1 MSEWADHNRVL
12 SREESPSAGLWK
24 TENTPYLKAIMDTF
38 TDKTTQVTTFL
49 KPSQV
54 GATEAGINI
63 CAYTIDRSPCR
74 LLYVMPDEELA
85 KDFSVDRLQ
94 KALKNTPSVANKID
108 TADRSKALMV
118 RYHGGFIRLSGANS
132 PAKLASWPIPR
143 VIMDEVDKYPMW
155 TGREANPI
163 SLVKERTKN
172 WPWRKILVMSTPTTE
187 YGYVYKSYM
196 ESEAKYEYMVPCPEC
211 GHYQSLNFKNLKF
224 PNELNDIK
232 LSKETYYECEKCKY
246 HIRDRD
252 KIEMLRKGKWVN
264 KESIGYTPK
273 TVGFRLN
280 TLYSPW
286 VQFYE
291 VAKEFLKSKDDPTSL
306 MNFVNSWLG
315 EPWKSK
321 AAQIKSKSVLEHKTT
336 LRSGVIPKDT
346 VLLTGGVDC
355 QKGYFYWV
363 IRAWL
368 PGMKSQKVAN
378 GSAMTF
384 DDVANIMD
392 MEWPIEGSDKKMQVV
407 LYAVDTGY
415 NTEEV
420 YDFCYMHYP
429 VSIPV
434 KGMSKEMSTYFRRKQ
449 LNPKDHNLNWTQ
461 SQILYEVDTNKYKDL
476 IAYRL
481 QKKAGE
487 YGAWMVDADTDEV
500 YAEMITA
507 EQKVLVEGREVWKP
521 IAQHRDNH
529 YLDCEVYAYVA
540 ADAMNVRSLQAAA
553 DMEQKNEHVETHAE
567 DTYRPSTYSP
577 FGGKHG

>member
-1 MSEWADHNRVL
+1 MSEWADHNRIL
-12 SREESPSAGLWK
+12 SREESPSAGLWN
-24 TENTPYLKAIMDTF
+24 TDNTPYLRAIMDAF
-38 TDKTTQVTTFL
+38 TDKTSQVITFL

-63 CAYTIDRSPCR
+63 CAFTIDRSPCR
-74 LLYVMPDEELA
+74 LLYVMPDEDLA

-94 KALKNTPSVANKID
+94 KALKNTPSVAKKIES
-108 TADRSKALMV
+108 ADRSKALMV
-118 RYHGGFIRLSGANS
+118 RYNGGFIRLSGANS

-143 VIMDEVDKYPMW
+143 VIMDEVDKYPLW

-196 ESEAKYEYMVPCPEC
+196 ESEAHYEFMVPCPEC
-211 GHYQSLNFKNLKF
+211 GHYQVFDFHHLKF
-224 PNELNDIK
+224 PDVLDEAR

-246 HIRDRD
+246 HIHDRE
-252 KIEMLRKGKWVN
+252 KMGMLRKGKWVD
-264 KESIGYTPK
+264 KERLGYAAK
-273 TVGFRLN
+273 TVGFKLN

-286 VQFYE
+286 VYFYE
-291 VAKEFLKSKDDPTSL
+291 VAKEFLKSKDDPTKL

-321 AAQIKSKSVLEHKTT
+321 ASQIKSKSVLERRTE
-336 LRSGVIPKDT
+336 LRSGVVPKGT

-368 PGMKSQKVAN
+368 PDMRSQKIAN

-392 MEWPIEGSDKKMQVV
+392 QMWPIEDSDRRMQVA
-407 LYAVDTGY
+407 LYAVDAGY

-420 YDFCYMHYP
+420 YDFCYLHYP
-429 VSIPV
+429 ASIPV
-434 KGMSKEMSTYFRRKQ
+434 MGMSSPMATYFRRKQ
-449 LNPKDHNLNWTQ
+449 LNPKDHNMNWVQ
-461 SQILYEVDTNKYKDL
+461 AQQLYEADTNKYKDL
-476 IAYRL
+476 IAYRIGRE
-481 QKKAGE
+481 KDG
-487 YGAWMVDADTDEV
+487 YGAWLVDADTDET

-507 EQKVLVEGREVWKP
+507 EQKVMINGREVWKP

-540 ADAMNVRSLQAAA
+540 ADVMNVRSLQAAA
-553 DMEQKNEHVETHAE
+553 KEIPPAPKDSKKGNGL
-567 DTYRPSTYSP
+567 TYSP
-577 FGGKHG
+577 FGGQNE